1 MEEIA
6 QQFREEL
13 QEIVDR
19 YKTRL
24 SVPRIMHV
32 AQDVFHKTLSVRYH
46 PELHSKEINGLK
58 IPAELLE
65 DPDNELKKVMQGEF
79 PRDEAME
86 GMAEE
91 YAKTNRHY
99 EIAKRENG
107 ADYAKEVSNVT
118 IEQTYLDG
126 QKDLNDIHSKNLTR
140 AEAIIKDLLKCLP
153 KENIEGVYEV
163 TEAAEQFL
171 IGMDYTKPTKPGD
184 EPNAFRGPNAICR
197 QGPDGCCATYKGGW
211 DKCKG
216 CVMYY
221 GENRCID

>member
-13 QEIVDR
+13 QEIIDR

-32 AQDVFHKTLSVRYH
+32 AQDVLHKTLSIKYH
-46 PELHSKEINGLK
+46 PE
-58 IPAELLE
+58 
-65 DPDNELKKVMQGEF
+65 
-79 PRDEAME
+79 
-86 GMAEE
+86 
-91 YAKTNRHY
+91 
-99 EIAKRENG
+99 
-107 ADYAKEVSNVT
+107 
-118 IEQTYLDG
+118 
-126 QKDLNDIHSKNLTR
+126 
-140 AEAIIKDLLKCLP
+140 
-153 KENIEGVYEV
+153 ENIEGVYEA

-171 IGMDYTKPTKPGD
+171 RDADYTKPVTPGS
-184 EPNAFRGPNAICR
+184 EPNAFRGPNTICM

-216 CVMYY
+216 CGMYY

>member
-1 MEEIA
+1 MEEIS

-46 PELHSKEINGLK
+46 PELHTKEINGLK

-65 DPDNELKKVMQGEF
+65 EPDYELKKMMQGEF
-79 PRDEAME
+79 SRDEAMKE
-86 GMAEE
+86 MAEK
-91 YAKTNRHY
+91 YAKNNRHY
-99 EIAKRENG
+99 VIAKRENG
-107 ADYAKEVSNVT
+107 ADYAKEVSSVT
-118 IEQTYLDG
+118 IEQAYFAGL
-126 QKDLNDIHSKNLTR
+126 KDLNDIHNENLIK
-140 AEAIIKDLLKCLP
+140 AKEIIRDLLKCLP
-153 KENIEGVYEV
+153 KENIEGVYEA

-171 IGMDYTKPTKPGD
+171 R
-184 EPNAFRGPNAICR
+184 N
-197 QGPDGCCATYKGGW
+197 
-211 DKCKG
+211 
-216 CVMYY
+216 